1 MRCNITWDSSS
12 SGSPQSRTSRS
23 VIWFLAIRWHLGD
36 RTASLPLARFAA
48 PAEEFRR
55 HVREHL
61 DPFGR
66 SAHPLRVV
74 RVGAPGHP
82 CGGEVRVVFAHAHD
96 SKAS

>member
-36 RTASLPLARFAA
+36 RTASLPLARFARG
-48 PAEEFRR
+48 FRLR
-55 HVREHL
+55 RKNSDATRSRSPVR
-61 DPFGR
+61 
-66 SAHPLRVV
+66 
-74 RVGAPGHP
+74 
-82 CGGEVRVVFAHAHD
+82 GEVRVVFAHAHD